1 MGRSIR
7 KVNEKVKNHWLD
19 KKKEKEEKSLEKFKG
34 LFQRPDDSQYGYSR
48 PRRFNLMPKAFYYPK
63 T

>member
-1 MGRSIR
+1 M
-7 KVNEKVKNHWLD
+7 KNYWLD
-19 KKKEKEEKSLEKFKG
+19 KKKVQEEKEKFKG
-34 LFQRPDDSQYGYSR
+34 LFQEPAKYGYYR